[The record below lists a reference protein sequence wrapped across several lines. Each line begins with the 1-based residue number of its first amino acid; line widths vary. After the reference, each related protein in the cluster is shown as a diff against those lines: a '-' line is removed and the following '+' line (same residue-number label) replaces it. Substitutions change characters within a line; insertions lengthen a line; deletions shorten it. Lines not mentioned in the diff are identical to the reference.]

1 MSLRLERY
9 IKLSCGDSH
18 DIDGVL
24 HSLVT
29 FLEEF
34 KELDVQEPIVLNL
47 DVSEM
52 PLLLDIQHMRNLVS
66 MLATYGECVRKVS
79 LLNITPDVPGQ
90 TYFARQR
97 KKFNINGF
105 VSGVVQ
111 GSADESTSVSMV
123 VQDAAKAFTLANI
136 QQMKT
141 VYGRQYLALAQS
153 YGPATWGIT

>member
-1 MSLRLERY
+1 MSLRLERS

-79 LLNITPDVPGQ
+79 LLNITPAPGIQ
-90 TYFARQR
+90 EMLVRTAVAILPFSMPVRVQSR
-97 KKFNINGF
+97 KG
-105 VSGVVQ
+105 
-111 GSADESTSVSMV
+111 
-123 VQDAAKAFTLANI
+123 
-136 QQMKT
+136 
-141 VYGRQYLALAQS
+141 
-153 YGPATWGIT
+153 ATDQNEVLCDGL